1 MTYQELLELK
11 NTRAQKLK
19 EGADL
24 LKKKDFTAHKAL
36 MGEITK
42 MNAEID
48 AAEVQ
53 LAEEGR
59 FDDKDEKLK
68 GIHLDHKK
76 QQEELA
82 KGKAVD
88 VIRSTNEYANA
99 FSKALRSGVTV
110 KRAREVEEFA
120 PLMKALQETG
130 GSPEG
135 ADGGFLVPQDFDNMI
150 HQLEKEYLDLS
161 RLARCG
167 AGNPQGTAQDRRDG
181 YRRQRRSAQVCQGL
195 LYRG

>member
-110 KRAREVEEFA
+110 KRAR
-120 PLMKALQETG
+120 G
-130 GSPEG
+130 W
-135 ADGGFLVPQDFDNMI
+135 
-150 HQLEKEYLDLS
+150 
-161 RLARCG
+161 
-167 AGNPQGTAQDRRDG
+167 
-181 YRRQRRSAQVCQGL
+181 RSSHL
-195 LYRG
+195 